1 MLNRIKHDLP
11 AGQRRQALV
20 MAIPRRTL
28 HVIVVLRLPGPEG
41 TEVRIWDG
49 NGGAGQQRGVP

>member
-1 MLNRIKHDLP
+1 
-11 AGQRRQALV
+11 

-28 HVIVVLRLPGPEG
+28 HVIVVLRLLGLEG